1 MFRFTLLCKFVSI
14 SLYKPLLFKQTNG
27 LFIKII
33 ATSVINNFF
42 CLYTNNRSSNNRMI
56 CSQKIMLYENNVFGI
71 SNQLQTD
78 DLVFK
83 QTIVLR
89 TFFWQKKTMFLST
102 KKKTI
107 KISSK
112 AFSQDEKGTFSKII
126 KITKNSTEMIEILIS
141 FILKIVKLLMSV
153 CRGISRCSSGRLLKR
168 MRGALRAM

>member
-56 CSQKIMLYENNVFGI
+56 CSQKIMLYE
-71 SNQLQTD
+71 
-78 DLVFK
+78 
-83 QTIVLR
+83 
-89 TFFWQKKTMFLST
+89 KTMFLVFPINCKRMIWFLNKLLFFEHFFGKKNNVSVY

-126 KITKNSTEMIEILIS
+126 KMPKNEP
-141 FILKIVKLLMSV
+141 FHQPKWLKF
-153 CRGISRCSSGRLLKR
+153 
-168 MRGALRAM
+168 